1 MQSRKDLNMIQDSK
15 PVTRIDFGDHYP
27 EGGWGWAVVG
37 AATLVYMLCNGIHF
51 AFGTLLVNLADDTLK
66 SADKDPRR
74 ATDKPTVD
82 IINGVWLGSIGIG
95 VSLMFSPVITTICR
109 RKSPRLYGVIGGLI
123 VSLGILFMS
132 FAKEMDH
139 LFISYCVVIGVGSGI
154 TLSTANIMIGRYFR
168 ARREFAEMIMLSG
181 TGAGA
186 ALLAFVIDE
195 LIKKIKFMHALNS
208 LSGLTA
214 VTMIAGA
221 MYRSAS
227 LYHPRRNVILHIKN
241 QKKCR
246 RERDQEKPS
255 YFDFAALKMRGLQGI
270 MVIAAVIGLGMHIP
284 YILLLQTAKHH
295 GIEQNSLIL
304 LNVFLGLGY
313 VLGCFM
319 FGYIVIRNSSDC
331 SISRRHLV
339 QSCVL
344 ASGASTLL
352 MIMARDF
359 HSFSLYAWLYG
370 ISTGGYSYTI
380 KMYTYGLVKER
391 IMERVWGFVNA
402 AQFLSLLLGPPL
414 AIYLNESY
422 KSEVACYIFS
432 GIVMLAGGLMLYCMP
447 LLERHSSNQDIV
459 QRYQSACSKNTTEAA
474 ALLDLDLTNAMVTKP
489 LNNVQFIVSPSR
501 LKHNQGGKD
510 ASKIQMQC
518 FIQHRDK
525 EKPKQIVL
533 SRITEEK
540 EGLRLDFNEISYIS
554 NSNSKSC
561 SDGSGRVKIN
571 SDRDFSLQLGENNGG
586 DIPSESIA
594 SHQTEKSCKGSHGS
608 RSDSKFRRSSDNV
621 KLEFFDPPSQE
632 KESTAT
638 VSYDSDLYINLCEA
652 QV

>member
-1 MQSRKDLNMIQDSK
+1 MQSRKDLAMIHDPK

-27 EGGWGWAVVG
+27 EGGWGWTIVG
-37 AATLVYMLCNGIHF
+37 AATLVYILCQGIHF
-51 AFGTLLVNLADDTLK
+51 AFGTLLIKIKEISGKHFDT
-66 SADKDPRR
+66 DI
-74 ATDKPTVD
+74 D
-82 IINGVWLGSIGIG
+82 IIDAVWLGSIGI
-95 VSLMFSPVITTICR
+95 SISMMFSPIITTICR
-109 RKSPRLYGVIGGLI
+109 RKSPRLYAVIGGLI
-123 VSLGILFMS
+123 ISLGSLFMS
-132 FAKEMDH
+132 FSTNIEH
-139 LFISYCVVIGVGSGI
+139 LFISYCLVLSVGSGI
-154 TLSTANIMIGRYFR
+154 TINTANIMVGRYFR
-168 ARREFAEMIMLSG
+168 SRREFAEMIMLAG

-186 ALLAFVIDE
+186 AFIAFIIDE
-195 LIKKIKFMHALNS
+195 LMKKLYWTQAMQSIAG
-208 LSGLTA
+208 LSA
-214 VTMIAGA
+214 ITMIAGA

-255 YFDFAALKMRGLQGI
+255 YFDFTALKMRALQGI
-270 MVIAAVIGLGMHIP
+270 MVMVAIIGLGMHIP
-284 YILLLQTAKHH
+284 YILMLQTAKQQ
-295 GIEQNSLIL
+295 GIEDDSLVL

-313 VLGCFM
+313 LLGCFI
-319 FGYIVIRNSSDC
+319 FGYIVIRNSSEC
-331 SISRRHLV
+331 SISRRHLT
-339 QSCVL
+339 QYCVL

-352 MIMARDF
+352 FIMARDF
-359 HSFSLYAWLYG
+359 HAFALYAWLYG
-370 ISTGGYSYTI
+370 ISSGGYYYTV
-380 KMYTYGLVKER
+380 KMYTYGIVKER
-391 IMERVWGFVNA
+391 IMERGWGFVNA
-402 AQFLSLLLGPPL
+402 AQFLSFLLGPPL

-422 KSEVACYIFS
+422 NSDVACYVFAGVIM
-432 GIVMLAGGLMLYCMP
+432 IVGGLMFFCMP
-447 LLERHSSNQDIV
+447 LFERHRSNLDIV
-459 QRYQSACSKNTTEAA
+459 QQYQSACSKNTTEAA

-501 LKHNQGGKD
+501 MKHSQGGKD
-510 ASKIQMQC
+510 TSKIQMQC

-554 NSNSKSC
+554 NSKSC
-561 SDGSGRVKIN
+561 SDSSGKKSA
-571 SDRDFSLQLGENNGG
+571 SDREASMPLCENHCA
-586 DIPSESIA
+586 DIPSESVA
-594 SHQTEKSCKGSHGS
+594 SHHTDKSMKGSHLS
-608 RSDSKFRRSSDNV
+608 RGESKFRRSSDNV